1 MLKNGIPKAK
11 LHKIYVK
18 EKLLTPIISYDFR
31 IVSKTCHLI
40 FFINL
45 IYKNKK
51 LVTKFSQK
59 DTINKSY
66 DIIIV

>member
-18 EKLLTPIISYDFR
+18 EKLPTPIISYDFR